1 MKKILSVVLLLM
13 LSVALYAQDNVT
25 KFLGIPVDGTKSSMI
40 RKIEKKGFVYN
51 EDFGCLQGEFN
62 GKEVSISIGT
72 NKNKVWRIIVSDKTW
87 SDAGQIKIRYNKLC
101 RQFAENPRYM
111 PVSIDTLPKI
121 EEMESEITVHKKRY
135 EALYYQLPFDSN
147 IRNRFVWFTIFP
159 EKYDL
164 YSIAMY
170 YENRLNMANGEDL

>member
-111 PVSIDTLPKI
+111 PVSIDT
-121 EEMESEITVHKKRY
+121 
-135 EALYYQLPFDSN
+135 
-147 IRNRFVWFTIFP
+147 RNGI
-159 EKYDL
+159 
-164 YSIAMY
+164 
-170 YENRLNMANGEDL
+170 

>member
-25 KFLGIPVDGTKSSMI
+25 KFLGIPVDGTRASII

-51 EDFGCLQGEFN
+51 EDFSRLQGEFN
-62 GKEVSISIGT
+62 GEKVSVSIGT
-72 NKNKVWRIIVSDKTW
+72 NKNKVWRIIVSDRATR
-87 SDAGQIKIRYNKLC
+87 DARQIKIRYNNLC

-121 EEMESEITVHKKRY
+121 EEMEYEITVHKKQY
-135 EALYYQLPFDSN
+135 GTLYYQLPFDSN
-147 IRNRFVWFTIFP
+147 IRNRFVWFAIFP
-159 EKYDL
+159 EKYGG
-164 YSIAMY
+164 YSITMY
-170 YENRLNMANGEDL
+170 YENTLNMANGEDL